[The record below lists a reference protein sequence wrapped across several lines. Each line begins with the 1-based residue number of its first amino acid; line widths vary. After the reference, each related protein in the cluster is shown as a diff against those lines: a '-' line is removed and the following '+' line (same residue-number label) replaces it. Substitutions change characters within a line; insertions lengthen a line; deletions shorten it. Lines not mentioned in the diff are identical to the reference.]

1 MSRIALVVA
10 ALTLA
15 ISIPLGH
22 FWGTADANAPLS
34 ASVSR
39 PANLPPVKL
48 SVSDSALAER
58 LQADGSRLIA
68 AYDSFMLLEVDGA
81 LAGQLV
87 GLPGVTPHEED
98 NLILLN
104 AGPLDTT
111 SPQVKALRQPLAPF
125 EGKRLHLVHFAGPV
139 QPDWYAQLEKTGVE
153 IVTYIAHNAYL
164 VYGDAAS
171 LARVQSWASGAPYV
185 QWEGE
190 YREEYRIQPSAKG
203 GVVQD
208 KPIPAIVQYQIQLVL
223 DANANPATLA
233 WLNQIRQ
240 GPVLQQYTILKYLNF
255 HVALPSARLLE
266 LARRGDVVSI
276 RERITPRQYDERQDR
291 VIAGQLT
298 GNGPTPGNYLA
309 WLASKGIGP
318 ATFDFAVDVS
328 DSGIDNATSLPNHFA
343 LYPLG
348 VLGATSRV
356 LYNRLEGTANASSTL
371 QGCDGHGT
379 INAHIVGGYVSD
391 ALLAGGFPH
400 ADAQGFRYG
409 LGVAPYV
416 KLGSSV
422 IFDPNTFTNPSYP
435 DLQSRAY
442 RDGARISSNSWG
454 ADSAGDYGP
463 DDQAYDAL
471 ARDAQPAGAAVPQ
484 AGNQEMVIV
493 FAAGNAGSN
502 AGTVGSP
509 GNAKNVL
516 TVGASEGVQA
526 FGGAD
531 ACGTG
536 DGQADS
542 ANDMATFSSRG
553 PTADGRHKPDLVAP
567 GTHITG
573 GVFQKTA
580 ASPANGEAA
589 TCFTASGVCGGP
601 GSSYFPL
608 SQQWYTASTGT
619 SHSTPAVAGAAALVR
634 QGFVN
639 AGRSAPSAAMTKATL
654 MATARYLTGLSAN
667 DTLWSNSQGM
677 GMVNL
682 DQFFNLFVTPT
693 ILRDQIAGDTFTASG
708 QVRTI
713 SGTISDATKPFRIT
727 LAWTDAPGPTTGVA
741 YVNDLDLEV
750 VVGGQVYKGNVFAGA
765 ASTAGGVRDDRNN
778 VESVFLPAG
787 VSGSFL
793 VRVKAVNIAGDGVPN
808 SGGALDQD
816 FALVVYNGVEGPVT
830 VIEQAGST
838 LTTESCLP
846 TNEALDRNET
856 VTVNFALQNSG
867 SVNTTNLV
875 ATLQATGGVLS
886 PSGAQTYGVL
896 TGGGPAISRPFTFTT
911 DGALLCGGQLVA
923 TLQLQD
929 GVANL
934 GMVQFTFT
942 LGTASLVPGENFDGV
957 TAPALP
963 TGWSASVTGGGSVW
977 QTTTTNADSAPNA
990 AFASDPSSVSDNALV
1005 ASAQVTGANAQL
1017 TFHNRYDTEA
1027 AASSTGA
1034 GYDGGVLEIKIGSGA
1049 YQDIVTAGG
1058 SFVQNGYNRVLSSNY
1073 SNPLGGRQ
1081 AWSGNSNGYVTTTVN
1096 LPASAAGQSVSLRWR
1111 FGSDSSVSGAGWWI
1125 DTLTLTNANFLG
1137 PYVCCGDPT
1146 ATPTPTST
1154 RTTTATVTTTR
1165 TATVAATSTPTVT
1178 PPATSSPTRTAT
1190 PTLTL
1195 PVPPSPT
1202 RTASVTPTGTSTPT
1216 RTATS
1221 SPSPSASAT
1230 ATSTSVPTTAT
1241 PTATPT
1247 VTATARPPS
1256 PVRPAI
1262 FRQGT
1267 WFLRNT
1273 LTSGLADTVVSY
1285 GVATDIPLMCDWD
1298 GDGVRTLGV
1307 YRPSTSAFYLRN
1319 SNTSGISDS
1328 AILFGLPNDVPI
1340 CGDWDGD
1347 GVQTVGVFR
1356 PSTAAVY
1363 LRNSNTSGP
1372 ADLFFLYGI
1381 PGDTFV
1387 AGDWNGDGVDT
1398 VGVTRETSGSLVW
1411 YVKNTNQDGAADQV
1425 FLYGSTGDAPRAGD
1439 WDTSGT
1445 DTAGVFRA
1453 GVWYIRNSLTSGV
1466 ADSNFNYGVAGDA
1479 PLVWK

>member
-1 MSRIALVVA
+1 MARVALFVVVV
-10 ALTLA
+10 LTLA
-15 ISIPLGH
+15 VSITLGH
-22 FWGTADANAPLS
+22 IWGIADASAALSPS
-34 ASVSR
+34 ASFQ
-39 PANLPPVKL
+39 PNLP
-48 SVSDSALAER
+48 
-58 LQADGSRLIA
+58 G
-68 AYDSFMLLEVDGA
+68 M
-81 LAGQLV
+81 
-87 GLPGVTPHEED
+87 TPRDED

-104 AGPLDTT
+104 SGALDTT
-111 SPQVKALRQPLAPF
+111 SPQVKALRQPLVPF

-139 QPDWYAQLEKTGVE
+139 QPDWYGQLEKTGVE
-153 IVTYIAHNAYL
+153 VVTYIAHNAYL

-171 LARVQSWASGAPYV
+171 LARVQTWAASAPYI
-185 QWEGE
+185 QWEGA

-203 GVVQD
+203 AAAQD
-208 KPIPAIVQYQIQLVL
+208 KPIPAIVEYQIQLVL

-233 WLNQIRQ
+233 WLNQVRQ
-240 GPVLQQYTILKYLNF
+240 GPILQQYTILKYLNF
-255 HVALPSARLLE
+255 HVALPSARLRD
-266 LARRGDVVSI
+266 LAGRGDVVSI

-291 VIAGQLT
+291 IVSGQLT
-298 GNGPTPGNYLA
+298 GNGPTPGNYLT
-309 WLASKGIGP
+309 WLMSKGIGP

-328 DSGIDNATSLPNHFA
+328 DSGIDNATTLPNHFA

-348 VLGATSRV
+348 ALGATSRV
-356 LYNRLEGTANASSTL
+356 VYNRLEGTANTSSTL

-422 IFDPNTFTNPSYP
+422 IFDPNSFTNPSYP

-442 RDGARISSNSWG
+442 RDGARVSTNSWG
-454 ADSAGDYGP
+454 ADTAGDYGP

-471 ARDAQPAGAAVPQ
+471 ARDAQPASAAVPQ

-493 FAAGNAGSN
+493 FAAGNAG
-502 AGTVGSP
+502 AGAATVGSP

-526 FGGAD
+526 FGSAD
-531 ACGTG
+531 ACATG
-536 DGQADS
+536 DSQADS

-567 GTHITG
+567 GTHISG

-589 TCFTASGVCGGP
+589 ACFNGSGVCGGP
-601 GSSYFPL
+601 GSNYFPL
-608 SQQWYTASTGT
+608 GQQWYTASTGT

-634 QGFVN
+634 QRFVN
-639 AGRSAPSAAMTKATL
+639 AGRSAPSAAMTKAAL

-682 DQFFNLFVTPT
+682 DQFFDLFVTPT
-693 ILRDQIAGDTFTASG
+693 ILRDQIAGDIFTASG
-708 QVRTI
+708 QTRTLI
-713 SGTISDATKPFRIT
+713 GTISDSSKPFRVT
-727 LAWTDAPGPTTGVA
+727 LAWTDAPGPTTGAA

-750 VVGGQVYKGNVFAGA
+750 AVGGQVYKGNVFAGA
-765 ASTAGGVRDDRNN
+765 SSTAGGVRDDKNN

-793 VRVKAVNIAGDGVPN
+793 VRVKAANIAGDGVPN

-816 FALVVYNGVEGPVT
+816 YALVVNNGVEGPVT
-830 VIEQAGST
+830 VMEPAGST
-838 LTTESCLP
+838 LTAESCVP
-846 TNEALDRNET
+846 ANGVLDRNET
-856 VTVNFALQNSG
+856 VTVNFALLNSG
-867 SVNTTNLV
+867 SVNTSNLV

-886 PSGAQTYGVL
+886 PSGSQTYGVV
-896 TGGGPAISRPFTFTT
+896 TGGGPSVNRAFTFTT

-929 GVANL
+929 GAANL
-934 GMVQFTFT
+934 GTVQFAFT
-942 LGTASLVPGENFDGV
+942 LGTPSPVPGENFDGV
-957 TAPALP
+957 TASALP
-963 TGWSASVTGGGSVW
+963 VGWSASVTGSGSAW
-977 QTTTTNADSAPNA
+977 QTTTTNADSLPNA
-990 AFASDPSSVSDNALV
+990 VYATDPASLSDNTLV
-1005 ASAQVTGANAQL
+1005 AAVQVTGANAQL
-1017 TFHNRYDTEA
+1017 TFQNRYDTEA
-1027 AASSTGA
+1027 AASPTGA

-1049 YQDIVTAGG
+1049 FQDIVAAGG

-1081 AWSGNSNGYVTTTVN
+1081 AWSGNSNGYLTTIVS
-1096 LPASAAGQSVSLRWR
+1096 LPSAATGQTISLRWR

-1125 DTLTLTNANFLG
+1125 DTLTLTNAYFLG
-1137 PYVCCGDPT
+1137 PYVCCGDTPSTPTPTRTHTATATVTRTATGAATTTPTLTRTTTSSPTHT
-1146 ATPTPTST
+1146 ATPT
-1154 RTTTATVTTTR
+1154 ATVTLTR
-1165 TATVAATSTPTVT
+1165 T
-1178 PPATSSPTRTAT
+1178 
-1190 PTLTL
+1190 
-1195 PVPPSPT
+1195 
-1202 RTASVTPTGTSTPT
+1202 
-1216 RTATS
+1216 
-1221 SPSPSASAT
+1221 PSPSASAT
-1230 ATSTSVPTTAT
+1230 PTGTPLP

-1247 VTATARPPS
+1247 STPTVTLTTTASPTSTTTPTATVRPPS
-1256 PVRPAI
+1256 PVRPAL

-1273 LTSGLADTVVSY
+1273 LTSGVADTAINY
-1285 GVATDIPLMCDWD
+1285 GLAGDSPLMCDWD
-1298 GDGVRTLGV
+1298 GDGTRTLGV

-1319 SNTSGISDS
+1319 TNTAGISDS
-1328 AILFGLPNDVPI
+1328 AILFGLPGDMPI

-1347 GVQTVGVFR
+1347 GVQTIGVFR

-1372 ADLFFLYGI
+1372 ADLVFLYGN

-1387 AGDWNGDGVDT
+1387 VGDWNGDGLDT
-1398 VGVTRETSGSLVW
+1398 VGVTRETGGYLVW
-1411 YVKNTNQDGAADQV
+1411 YVKNSNQNGAADLF
-1425 FLYGSTGDAPRAGD
+1425 FLYGLTGDAPRAGD

-1445 DTAGVFRA
+1445 DTPGVFRA
-1453 GVWYIRNSLTSGV
+1453 GLWYVRNSLTSGV
-1466 ADSNFNYGVAGDA
+1466 GDSNFNYGLAGDV